1 MERHYQSIAAIYG
14 AETGLPVFCKALVLG
29 LHFIR
34 WVVFI
39 TTQQTLHL
47 YYLFETHVKLYI

>member
-47 YYLFETHVKLYI
+47 YYLFET